1 MSCINASNT
10 ATLIG
15 LVAGNLVWSVTV
27 WLTSPQGTQ
36 LLVRCPLEKHPQDK
50 THWQRM
56 SCGNRGRRGRMIRE
70 ATEQPESGGRLKV
83 RPVLME
89 CSGPSVSSVREPADL
104 HILPGTISLSPSSQ
118 HHSPHMTLSDFRR
131 KARGDAI
138 IYYLP
143 KKKKNIP
150 AALLT
155 RSGRHAHNFRGSRA
169 VGVTDTES
177 FRPAD
182 PYGR

>member
-1 MSCINASNT
+1 
-10 ATLIG
+10 
-15 LVAGNLVWSVTV
+15 
-27 WLTSPQGTQ
+27 
-36 LLVRCPLEKHPQDK
+36 
-50 THWQRM
+50 M
-56 SCGNRGRRGRMIRE
+56 SCGNRGRRGGRMIRE

-182 PYGR
+182 PYGRWPHPALLPVWPLGRKLITSFLCLTHDVVMRQ